1 MRVGFALGN
10 IGPIG
15 TMDNLIKIA
24 ERAEALAY
32 DSLWAVERL
41 LWPVKPQSPYPV
53 TPDGSLPEE
62 YKHVLDPLEA
72 LMFVAA
78 RTKSVA
84 LGTSVI
90 NMTYYNPVMLARRI
104 STLDVLSGGRVR
116 LGLGLGWSKDEHD
129 AVGAEMKHRG
139 ERADEFLQV
148 LKAIWTTDPA
158 VFQGRFY
165 TLPKSHINPKP
176 VQKPHPPIYLAA
188 FVPAALERI
197 AKYGDGW
204 NPVAIPVVGME
215 QMFDGIKQMAKAAG
229 RDPEKLELIVRANV
243 EITEAP
249 RPRDGAIFTGTME
262 QIKEDVEGCR
272 RIGAHEI
279 HFDPTFNR
287 GAQEISVWLTLMEQ
301 LRKLV

>member
-104 STLDVLSGGRVR
+104 SSR
-116 LGLGLGWSKDEHD
+116 
-129 AVGAEMKHRG
+129 
-139 ERADEFLQV
+139 
-148 LKAIWTTDPA
+148 
-158 VFQGRFY
+158 
-165 TLPKSHINPKP
+165 
-176 VQKPHPPIYLAA
+176 
-188 FVPAALERI
+188 
-197 AKYGDGW
+197 
-204 NPVAIPVVGME
+204 
-215 QMFDGIKQMAKAAG
+215 
-229 RDPEKLELIVRANV
+229 
-243 EITEAP
+243 
-249 RPRDGAIFTGTME
+249 
-262 QIKEDVEGCR
+262 
-272 RIGAHEI
+272 
-279 HFDPTFNR
+279 
-287 GAQEISVWLTLMEQ
+287 
-301 LRKLV
+301 

>member
-1 MRVGFALGN
+1 MRVGFAVGN

-53 TPDGSLPEE
+53 TPDGSLPEG

-78 RTKSVA
+78 RTKRVA

-116 LGLGLGWSKDEHD
+116 LGLGLVEALVASLQNLRHVRAG
-129 AVGAEMKHRG
+129 VGEPSI
-139 ERADEFLQV
+139 V
-148 LKAIWTTDPA
+148 SAIM
-158 VFQGRFY
+158 
-165 TLPKSHINPKP
+165 
-176 VQKPHPPIYLAA
+176 LAA
-188 FVPAALERI
+188 NNESEAPWWFRALVNAPSEV
-197 AKYGDGW
+197 A
-204 NPVAIPVVGME
+204 AIPVTSN
-215 QMFDGIKQMAKAAG
+215 DGQTESII
-229 RDPEKLELIVRANV
+229 IVAESFR
-243 EITEAP
+243 
-249 RPRDGAIFTGTME
+249 
-262 QIKEDVEGCR
+262 
-272 RIGAHEI
+272 
-279 HFDPTFNR
+279 
-287 GAQEISVWLTLMEQ
+287 
-301 LRKLV
+301 